1 MTRDR
6 LKMDKANQSR
16 EMGNY
21 PTKNVYLE
29 QTGDKKKRQT
39 KNTTSVVARNHLTG
53 LILEY

>member
-6 LKMDKANQSR
+6 LMMDKANQSR

-29 QTGDKKKRQT
+29 QTGDKKRQT